1 MKKIFSFILLTVL
14 GFFTSTINVFAGQD
28 AFTYDY
34 LQMIGT
40 NDYALVGDLDISDTL
55 AYGIEIYIPFDVGH
69 EFTIGALDS
78 YISFTDINNN
88 VLYTVDF
95 EEISGADIGG
105 WYIFDFENLEITDVA
120 GVTTIIMQNYGLTA
134 TQPPGGVNAYT
145 SYMENNT
152 QIVYNYDF
160 EYSIT
165 WSFTSYATA
174 RYLIRSITS
183 IVTDAK
189 SITFYIPYSEYH
201 REEIAGRYAKVYFSN
216 DGGSTYPYSYDI
228 SDFNFSDI
236 SGIVDISLIE
246 IYDDEGITT
255 DFTNIKIEIPQE
267 LIPPIPPDYIEYL
280 NENSYITFN
289 NNIYSYRFYVD
300 GVLYGGGFFRNVIS
314 LPQSPT
320 KAGYYFNGWI
330 TNNGAEY
337 SEGNIVNFDLL
348 INNNL
353 DLYASWREASPIDT
367 TLNQGSANN
376 ILSALFA
383 TINMD
388 TNLGYVIVYLALIMI
403 ILFYFAKLSVPPI
416 MTIITMLLLTSFWI
430 FLGFLPVLMA
440 IMSFITLLY
449 MLLNNI
455 RGGASE

>member
-1 MKKIFSFILLTVL
+1 MKKIFSFILLSFL

-28 AFTYDY
+28 AFTYLY
-34 LQMIGT
+34 LPIV
-40 NDYALVGDLDISDTL
+40 NDYALVGTLDISDTL
-55 AYGIEIYIPFDVGH
+55 AYGIEIYIPFDNGH
-69 EFTIGALDS
+69 EFSLGGTDS
-78 YISFTDINNN
+78 YIRFSDANSNT
-88 VLYTVDF
+88 LYEVDF
-95 EEISGADIGG
+95 SEISGANIGG
-105 WYIFDFENLEITDVA
+105 WYIFDFENLEISDVA
-120 GVTTIIMQNYGLTA
+120 SITTVIMQNYGLTA

-145 SYMENNT
+145 SLMENNT
-152 QIVYNYDF
+152 RIVYNYDF
-160 EYSIT
+160 EYNIS
-165 WSFTSYATA
+165 WSFTSYTTG
-174 RYLIRSITS
+174 RYLIRSIS
-183 IVTDAK
+183 NIVTDAK
-189 SITFYIPYSEYH
+189 SVTFYIPYSEYH
-201 REEIAGRYAKVYFSN
+201 REELFGRYAKVYFSN
-216 DGGSTYPYSYDI
+216 DDGSTYPYSYDI

-255 DFTNIKIEIPQE
+255 DFTTIKIEVPQDI
-267 LIPPIPPDYIEYL
+267 IPPIPSDYISYL

-300 GVLYGGGFFRNVIS
+300 GVLYDGGFFRNVIN
-314 LPQSPT
+314 LPTSPT

-353 DLYASWREASPIDT
+353 DLYASWREAIPIDT
-367 TLNQGSANN
+367 TLNQGGANN
-376 ILSALFA
+376 ILSSLFA

-403 ILFYFAKLSVPPI
+403 ILFYFAKFSIPPI

-449 MLLNNI
+449 MLINNI

>member
-1 MKKIFSFILLTVL
+1 MKKIFSFILLFFL
-14 GFFTSTINVFAGQD
+14 GFFTSTINILAGTD
-28 AFTYDY
+28 TFTYNY
-34 LQMIGT
+34 LQLISG
-40 NDYALVGDLDISDTL
+40 NYALVGSLDISDTL
-55 AYGIEIYIPFDVGH
+55 AYGIEIYIPFDSRH
-69 EFTIGALDS
+69 EFSINSDES
-78 YISFTDINNN
+78 YISFSDANNN
-88 VLYTVDF
+88 ILYSVDF
-95 EEISGADIGG
+95 SEISGADIGG
-105 WYIFDFENLEITDVA
+105 WYIFDFENLEISDVA
-120 GVTTIIMQNYGLTA
+120 SSTIIIMS
-134 TQPPGGVNAYT
+134 NAGSSLPSGTNLFT
-145 SYMENNT
+145 SQMDSGT

-160 EYSIT
+160 EYNIN
-165 WSFTSYATA
+165 WSFISVATSKYV
-174 RYLIRSITS
+174 LRSITS
-183 IVTDAK
+183 LVTDAK
-189 SITFYIPYSEYH
+189 SVTFYIPYSEYH
-201 REEIAGRYAKVYFSN
+201 RDDFLGLRAKVYFSN
-216 DGGSTYPYSYDI
+216 DNGSTFPYSYNI

-236 SGIVDISLIE
+236 SGIVDISLLE

-255 DFTNIKIEIPQE
+255 DFTTIKIEIPQD
-267 LIPPIPPDYIEYL
+267 LSPPLPPDYIEYL

-300 GVLYGGGFFRNVIS
+300 GVLFTGGFFRNVIP
-314 LPQSPT
+314 LPTNPT
-320 KAGYYFNGWI
+320 KAGYIFNGWI

-337 SEGNIVNFDLL
+337 SDGSIVNFDLL

-353 DLYASWREASPIDT
+353 DLYASWREGNPIDT

-403 ILFYFAKLSVPPI
+403 ILFYFAKFSIPPI

-449 MLLNNI
+449 MLINNI